1 MKTRRGEKVDYRIS
15 SFIHPSPSHSVW
27 HSAFPHGSHAGRFEM
42 DRSFRGLSKKAD
54 ERHGPQAKEL
64 RDEQA
69 MENPLG
75 NTGIL
80 TCQIMSQ
87 QVTEQLA
94 ASESA
99 FSRQAQM
106 CRTYDPKTQ
115 LVINFET
122 NTPSDEFICFRAL
135 FEPGGRGQD
144 HR

>member
-1 MKTRRGEKVDYRIS
+1 
-15 SFIHPSPSHSVW
+15 
-27 HSAFPHGSHAGRFEM
+27 
-42 DRSFRGLSKKAD
+42 
-54 ERHGPQAKEL
+54 L
-64 RDEQA
+64 RDVQA

-106 CRTYDPKTQ
+106 CRA
-115 LVINFET
+115 L
-122 NTPSDEFICFRAL
+122 ICL
-135 FEPGGRGQD
+135 IMVSK
-144 HR
+144 